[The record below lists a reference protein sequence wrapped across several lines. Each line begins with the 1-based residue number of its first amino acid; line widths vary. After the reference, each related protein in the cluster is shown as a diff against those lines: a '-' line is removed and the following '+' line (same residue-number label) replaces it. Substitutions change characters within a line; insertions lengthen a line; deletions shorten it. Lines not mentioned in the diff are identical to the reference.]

1 WRRCE
6 KNSERGVEP
15 DTERAGAERRD
26 LIATDGERRAQRE
39 AVAHFIG
46 KVGQTHRDTEIVA
59 TDARR
64 QPGVE
69 IVALR
74 LAELGSDTKAR
85 TADIVG
91 PALDRQLHVC
101 PHGASVIE
109 TDASREPC

>member
-1 WRRCE
+1 RYRCMGPLTDRYVDLRDGGPGQEPWRRCE

-85 TADIVG
+85 TAD
-91 PALDRQLHVC
+91 
-101 PHGASVIE
+101 
-109 TDASREPC
+109 